1 MRLNPLAQK
10 SDKIC
15 AKRLWD
21 FLCQGWY
28 NNGYVLVLNVR
39 KYRHKLVENQYSI
52 KERLKKMKAKAWRL
66 YGAHDARLE
75 DIELECAGED
85 GIVVEIVTNT
95 ICLSDYKGAS
105 LGTGHKRVPR
115 DIDTNP
121 IMFGHEVSG
130 IVREVGDKWKSQFRV
145 GQRVGLQPSL
155 NIPGH
160 ELETVGYAWHTI
172 GGDTTHVYLPSIVME
187 MGCLLPYDG
196 DAFFK
201 CSLAE
206 PISCIVSAF
215 RTNYHNAFCSHDLE
229 VGIVDKGTMLLM
241 AGCGAMGLGCIDIA
255 CHSPEKR
262 PRRLVVTDID
272 DERLTRAAKMF
283 GLSYAEGRA
292 SGEINGVEVHFVNTK
307 GMADPVK
314 ELKSFNLA
322 DDERAD
328 NPTSTGGGYDDIFL
342 FAAVPELITQCS
354 DLLGF
359 GGCLNFFAGPT
370 DQNLMAS
377 FNFYNIHYMMHHIV
391 ANSGGDV
398 KDMADSVDWIGKGYL
413 HPEVMITHVGG
424 LDSAAEATFDLMKVP
439 GGKRLVYTHVLMP
452 MTAIADFREK
462 GRSDPF
468 FAELDRICSANN
480 GLWCKEAEEYLLSN
494 APKVEIG
501 EPKEKVIERRIV
513 VK

>member
-1 MRLNPLAQK
+1 
-10 SDKIC
+10 
-15 AKRLWD
+15 
-21 FLCQGWY
+21 
-28 NNGYVLVLNVR
+28 
-39 KYRHKLVENQYSI
+39 
-52 KERLKKMKAKAWRL
+52 MKAKAWRL
-66 YGAHDARLE
+66 YGAADARLE
-75 DIELECAGED
+75 DIELESAGEE
-85 GIVVEIVTNT
+85 GIVVELVTNT
-95 ICLSDYKGAS
+95 ICLSDYKGMS

-115 DIDTNP
+115 DIATRP
-121 IMFGHEVSG
+121 TMFGHEVSG
-130 IVREVGDKWKSQFRV
+130 IVREVGTKWKDQFRV
-145 GQRVGLQPSL
+145 GQHVGLQPSL

-172 GGDTTHVYLPSIVME
+172 GGETTHVYLPSIVME

-215 RTNYHNAFCSHDLE
+215 RTNYHNAFCSHKLE

-272 DERLTRAAKMF
+272 DARLSRAAMIF
-283 GLSYAEGRA
+283 GVGEGERVK
-292 SGEINGVEVHFVNTK
+292 GEKGERMEGGDAVVARGVVNGVELIFVNTK
-307 GMADPVK
+307 DVADPVRL
-314 ELKSFNLA
+314 LKSFNLA
-322 DDERAD
+322 DDARAD

-342 FAAVPELITQCS
+342 MAAVPALITQCS

-370 DQNLMAS
+370 NQQLKAE
-377 FNFYNIHYMMHHIV
+377 FNFYNVHYLMHHVV

-424 LDSAAEATFDLMKVP
+424 LDSAAQATLDMLKIP
-439 GGKRLVYTHVLMP
+439 GGKRLVYTHVNMP
-452 MTAIADFREK
+452 MTAIDDFAKLGEK
-462 GRSDPF
+462 DPF
-468 FAELDRICSANN
+468 YAKLAEICEQNN
-480 GLWCKEAEEYLLSN
+480 GLWSKKAEDYLLSN

-501 EPKEKVIERRIV
+501 EPKELVRERIIRLG
-513 VK
+513 K

>member
-1 MRLNPLAQK
+1 
-10 SDKIC
+10 
-15 AKRLWD
+15 
-21 FLCQGWY
+21 
-28 NNGYVLVLNVR
+28 
-39 KYRHKLVENQYSI
+39 
-52 KERLKKMKAKAWRL
+52 MKAKAWRL
-66 YGAHDARLE
+66 YGARDARLE
-75 DIELECAGED
+75 DIELEGAGDE
-85 GIVVEIVTNT
+85 GIVVELVTNT
-95 ICLSDYKGAS
+95 ICLSDYKGVT

-115 DIDTNP
+115 DIATRP
-121 IMFGHEVSG
+121 TMFGHEISG
-130 IVREVGDKWKSQFRV
+130 IVREVGAKWKDQFHV
-145 GQRVGLQPSL
+145 GQHVGLQPSL

-187 MGCLLPYDG
+187 MGCLLPYTG
-196 DAFFK
+196 DAYFK

-229 VGIVDKGTMLLM
+229 VGIVNKGTMLLM

-272 DERLTRAAKMF
+272 DARLARAARMF
-283 GLSYAEGRA
+283 GLAYADGRA
-292 SGEINGVEVHFVNTK
+292 DGDVNGVEVHFVNTK
-307 GMADPVK
+307 DMPDPVAA
-314 ELKSFNLA
+314 LKAYNLV
-322 DDERAD
+322 DDARAD

-342 FAAVPELITQCS
+342 FAAVPALITQCS

-370 DQNLMAS
+370 NQHLMAE
-377 FNFYNIHYMMHHIV
+377 FNFYNVHYLMHHVV

-424 LDSAAEATFDLMKVP
+424 LDSAFEATLDLTKIP
-439 GGKRLVYTHVLMP
+439 GGKRLVYTHVNMP
-452 MTAIADFREK
+452 MTAIEDFAERGK
-462 GRSDPF
+462 TDPF
-468 FAELDRICSANN
+468 FAELDRLCAANH
-480 GLWCKEAEEYLLSN
+480 GLWCKAAEDYLLAH

-501 EPKEKVIERRIV
+501 EPKELVKERVIRLGT
-513 VK
+513 

>member
-1 MRLNPLAQK
+1 
-10 SDKIC
+10 
-15 AKRLWD
+15 
-21 FLCQGWY
+21 
-28 NNGYVLVLNVR
+28 
-39 KYRHKLVENQYSI
+39 
-52 KERLKKMKAKAWRL
+52 MKAKAWRL
-66 YGAHDARLE
+66 YGAKDARLE
-75 DIELECAGED
+75 DIELESAGEE
-85 GIVVEIVTNT
+85 GVVVEIVTNT
-95 ICLSDYKGAS
+95 ICLSDYKGAT
-105 LGTGHKRVPR
+105 LGTGHKRVPK
-115 DIDTNP
+115 DIATRP
-121 IMFGHEVSG
+121 TMFGHEVSG
-130 IVREVGDKWKSQFRV
+130 IVREVGEKWKDQFHV

-172 GGDTTHVYLPSIVME
+172 GGETTHVYLPSIVME

-206 PISCIVSAF
+206 PISCIVSGF

-241 AGCGAMGLGCIDIA
+241 AGCGAMGLGAIDIA
-255 CHSPEKR
+255 CHGPEKR

-272 DERLTRAAKMF
+272 DTRLARAARMF
-283 GLSYAEGRA
+283 GLGKGKLEAKVGVGEGNDSALELQLETRTMQEA
-292 SGEINGVEVHFVNTK
+292 CVVARGDVNGVEVVFVNTRDVE
-307 GMADPVK
+307 DPVK
-314 ELKSFNLA
+314 LLKSFNLA
-322 DDERAD
+322 DDARAD

-342 FAAVPELITQCS
+342 FAAVPALITQCS

-370 DQNLMAS
+370 DQHLMAS
-377 FNFYNIHYMMHHIV
+377 FNFYNVHYLMHHVV

-424 LDSAAEATFDLMKVP
+424 LDSAAQATFDMLKVP
-439 GGKRLVYTHVLMP
+439 GGKRLVYTHVNMP
-452 MTAIADFREK
+452 MTAIADFAEK
-462 GRSDPF
+462 GKGDPF

-480 GLWCKEAEEYLLSN
+480 GLWCKEAEDYLLAN

-501 EPKEKVIERRIV
+501 EPKELVKERIIRLGE
-513 VK
+513 

>member
-1 MRLNPLAQK
+1 
-10 SDKIC
+10 
-15 AKRLWD
+15 
-21 FLCQGWY
+21 
-28 NNGYVLVLNVR
+28 
-39 KYRHKLVENQYSI
+39 
-52 KERLKKMKAKAWRL
+52 MKAKAWRL
-66 YGAHDARLE
+66 YGAKDARLE
-75 DIELECAGED
+75 DIELEGAGED
-85 GIVVEIVTNT
+85 GVVVEIVTNT
-95 ICLSDYKGAS
+95 ICLSDYKGAT
-105 LGTGHKRVPR
+105 LGTGHKRVPK
-115 DIDTNP
+115 DIATRP
-121 IMFGHEVSG
+121 TMFGHEVSG
-130 IVREVGDKWKSQFRV
+130 IVREVGERWKGQFHA

-229 VGIVDKGTMLLM
+229 VGIVDKGTMLLL

-272 DERLTRAAKMF
+272 DVRLERAAKMF
-283 GLSYAEGRA
+283 ALEYAGGRA
-292 SGEINGVEVHFVNTK
+292 SGYINGVEVHFVNTN

-314 ELKSFNLA
+314 ELKAFNLV

-342 FAAVPELITQCS
+342 FVAVPELITQCS

-370 DQNLMAS
+370 DQKLTAA
-377 FNFYNIHYMMHHIV
+377 FNFYNVHYLMHHVV

-398 KDMADSVDWIGKGYL
+398 KDMADSVEWIGKGYL

-424 LDSAAEATFDLMKVP
+424 LDSAAEATFDMLKIP
-439 GGKRLVYTHVLMP
+439 GGKRLVYTHVNMP
-452 MTAIADFREK
+452 MTAIVDFAEK
-462 GRSDPF
+462 GKSDPF
-468 FAELDRICSANN
+468 FAGLDRICKANK
-480 GLWCKEAEEYLLSN
+480 GLWCKEAEDYLLAN

-501 EPKEKVIERRIV
+501 EPKELVVERRITL
-513 VK
+513 KK

>member
-1 MRLNPLAQK
+1 
-10 SDKIC
+10 
-15 AKRLWD
+15 
-21 FLCQGWY
+21 
-28 NNGYVLVLNVR
+28 
-39 KYRHKLVENQYSI
+39 
-52 KERLKKMKAKAWRL
+52 MKAKAWRL
-66 YGAHDARLE
+66 YGAADARLE
-75 DIELECAGED
+75 DIELESAGEE
-85 GIVVEIVTNT
+85 GIVVELVTNT
-95 ICLSDYKGAS
+95 ICLSDYKGMS

-115 DIDTNP
+115 DIATRP
-121 IMFGHEVSG
+121 TMFGHEVSG
-130 IVREVGDKWKSQFRV
+130 IVREVGTKWKDLFRV
-145 GQRVGLQPSL
+145 GQHVGLQPSL

-172 GGDTTHVYLPSIVME
+172 GGETTHVYLPSIVME

-272 DERLTRAAKMF
+272 DARLSRAAKMF
-283 GLSYAEGRA
+283 GVGEGERVK
-292 SGEINGVEVHFVNTK
+292 GEKGEGMEGGDAVVARGVVNGVELIFVNTK
-307 GMADPVK
+307 DVADPVK
-314 ELKSFNLA
+314 LLKSFNLV
-322 DDERAD
+322 DDARAD

-342 FAAVPELITQCS
+342 MAAVPALITQCS

-370 DQNLMAS
+370 NQQLKAE
-377 FNFYNIHYMMHHIV
+377 FNFYNVHYLMHHVV

-424 LDSAAEATFDLMKVP
+424 LDSAAQATLDMLKVP
-439 GGKRLVYTHVLMP
+439 GGKRLVYTHVNMP
-452 MTAIADFREK
+452 MTAIDDFAKLGEK
-462 GRSDPF
+462 DPF
-468 FAELDRICSANN
+468 YAKLAEICEQNN
-480 GLWCKEAEEYLLSN
+480 GLWCKQAEDYLLAN

-501 EPKEKVIERRIV
+501 EPKELVKERIIRV
-513 VK
+513 GG

>member
-1 MRLNPLAQK
+1 
-10 SDKIC
+10 
-15 AKRLWD
+15 
-21 FLCQGWY
+21 
-28 NNGYVLVLNVR
+28 
-39 KYRHKLVENQYSI
+39 
-52 KERLKKMKAKAWRL
+52 MKAKAWRL

-75 DIELECAGED
+75 DIELECAGEH

-272 DERLTRAAKMF
+272 EERLTRAAKMF

>member
-1 MRLNPLAQK
+1 
-10 SDKIC
+10 
-15 AKRLWD
+15 
-21 FLCQGWY
+21 
-28 NNGYVLVLNVR
+28 
-39 KYRHKLVENQYSI
+39 
-52 KERLKKMKAKAWRL
+52 MKAKAWRL
-66 YGAHDARLE
+66 YGAADARLE
-75 DIELECAGED
+75 DIELESAGEE
-85 GIVVEIVTNT
+85 GIVVELVTNT
-95 ICLSDYKGAS
+95 ICLSDYKGMS

-115 DIDTNP
+115 DIATRP
-121 IMFGHEVSG
+121 TMFGHEVSG
-130 IVREVGDKWKSQFRV
+130 IVREVGTKWKDQFRV
-145 GQRVGLQPSL
+145 GQHVGLQPSL

-172 GGDTTHVYLPSIVME
+172 GGETTHVYLPSIVME

-272 DERLTRAAKMF
+272 DARLSRAAKMF
-283 GLSYAEGRA
+283 GVGEGERVK
-292 SGEINGVEVHFVNTK
+292 GEKGERMEGGDAVVARGVVNGVELIFVNTK
-307 GMADPVK
+307 DVADPVK
-314 ELKSFNLA
+314 LLKSFNLA
-322 DDERAD
+322 DDARAD

-342 FAAVPELITQCS
+342 MAAVPALITQCS

-370 DQNLMAS
+370 NQQLKAE
-377 FNFYNIHYMMHHIV
+377 FNFYNVHYLMHHVV

-424 LDSAAEATFDLMKVP
+424 LDSAAQATLDMLKVP
-439 GGKRLVYTHVLMP
+439 GGKRLVYTHVNMP
-452 MTAIADFREK
+452 MTAIDDFAKLGEK
-462 GRSDPF
+462 DPF
-468 FAELDRICSANN
+468 YAKLAEICEQNN
-480 GLWCKEAEEYLLSN
+480 GLWCKQAEDYLLAN

-501 EPKEKVIERRIV
+501 EPKELVKERII
-513 VK
+513 KIGG